1 MLQIH
6 ILHVHYQLVQNMQ
19 GKKWHSGY
27 VIEY

>member
-6 ILHVHYQLVQNMQ
+6 ILHVHYQLAQNMP
-19 GKKWHSGY
+19 GKKWHGGY